1 MSLWGNKEVVT
12 VGGNYTLSATGV
24 VGVTGAT
31 GFPTSV
37 KSGDSVVF
45 QTSPVS
51 EYVVK
56 TVSGSTGMTVF
67 VNEYGATGAK
77 VIGST
82 GIFFQEKPKYV
93 LADER
98 PEVFGVDTK
107 EAGATG
113 PTGTQINPGPAHAG
127 WVQVKQ
133 QSGYVQA
140 VNLVTTGATG
150 YDPDNLP
157 TVSVSAGDA
166 TGVAVVSA
174 TGELTGVTVT
184 AGGVYTTTAPTIT
197 VGATGA
203 TGIQATSVIM
213 GGRFNR
219 KIYETLVA
227 MGVPPA
233 TMGDAEDTIFP
244 DA

>member
-12 VGGNYTLSATGV
+12 VSGNYTLSAAGV

-37 KSGDSVVF
+37 KSGDSIVF
-45 QTSPVS
+45 RTSPVS
-51 EYVVK
+51 EYIVK
-56 TVSGSTGMTVF
+56 AVSGSTGMTVF

-77 VIGST
+77 VIGAT

-93 LADER
+93 MADER

-113 PTGTQINPGPAHAG
+113 PTGGQVNPGPAHAG

-140 VNLVTTGATG
+140 VTLNTTGATG
-150 YDPDNLP
+150 YNP
-157 TVSVSAGDA
+157 SVPPPVTFSAGGA
-166 TGVAVVSA
+166 SGVAIVSPAGAVTGVQ
-174 TGELTGVTVT
+174 VTN
-184 AGGVYTTTAPTIT
+184 GGVYTTTAPTVTI
-197 VGATGA
+197 GSTGA
-203 TGIQATSVIM
+203 TGVVGTVIM